1 MLQALTK
8 DGWLKTGDLGMVDE
22 EGFLYIRDRSERDL
36 LYSKLPSIAVIVVKD
51 IIIRGGENIVSGV
64 SVSGSMFAN
73 RSPTYRTRCR

>member
-1 MLQALTK
+1 MDGSRRGTLAWSTK
-8 DGWLKTGDLGMVDE
+8 
-22 EGFLYIRDRSERDL
+22 RDSSTFEIGVSEIF

-73 RSPTYRTRCR
+73 RSPT